1 MSVLRSAANLARV
14 RECPGQHPRPPRCRR
29 LAARALAVLGCAL
42 PLALAGEPRPPVF
55 PALELGWENF
65 DPGERLLAELH
76 CTACHEAGSAVTGRL
91 RPPPAPQLLT
101 AGARLRPDF
110 LRAWLASPLTTMP
123 GTTMPDVLGVLSP
136 AARAEAVEDLTHFL
150 LALAPPPAA
159 TPPPGGGGELAF
171 QQGRVLYHQSGCV
184 ACHAPFEPAARLF
197 PHSVGAPTDP
207 EGLRYALAR
216 LQDTSPAL
224 PDLAAKYR
232 PGALA
237 AFLANPLESRPA
249 GRMPSLNLTAAET
262 HALATYLNRVTAATA
277 EPPAPPRAHPDGPA
291 GGEPFP
297 VDPERARRGQRLFA
311 EVGCAACHAVEADG
325 APLPSRLR
333 APEWSALRADSPTGC
348 LAPEP
353 GPRAARYVLSAAQR
367 TALRDTLQRRENL
380 LQPPGPAQRVTHTL
394 VALNCT
400 ACHARDGLG
409 GPSPSRA
416 DYFTTLG
423 EADLGDEGRLPPHLS
438 SVGYKL
444 RPDWLGQVLTN
455 RAVVRPYLA
464 VRMPQYGA
472 AQVAHL
478 ALDFPASDGGEGDPA
493 VPAGEFEAGRQL
505 AGVEGGYG
513 CIQCHRWGPYP
524 ALGVSVMD
532 LTRMTARL
540 RWPWFH
546 AYLLDPPSLRP
557 GTRMPA
563 FWPDGRAT
571 VPNLLEGDA
580 ERQIAALWA
589 YLARGTNAPL
599 PPGLLTAPRT
609 PAASPEDYE

>member
-1 MSVLRSAANLARV
+1 MLYLASAA
-14 RECPGQHPRPPRCRR
+14 ET
-29 LAARALAVLGCAL
+29 
-42 PLALAGEPRPPVF
+42 RPPVF

-76 CTACHEAGSAVTGRL
+76 CTACHNAGPQVEQRL
-91 RPPPAPQLLT
+91 RTPPAPQLHT
-101 AGARLRPDF
+101 AGARLRADF
-110 LRAWLASPLTTMP
+110 LRAWLASPLTVKP
-123 GTTMPDVLGVLSP
+123 GTTMPDVLGALSP
-136 AARAEAVEDLTHFL
+136 SERAEAVEDLTQFL
-150 LALAPPPAA
+150 LSFAPGAPEPSPPPA
-159 TPPPGGGGELAF
+159 GGELAF
-171 QQGRVLYHQSGCV
+171 QQGRVLYHQVGCV
-184 ACHAPFEPAARLF
+184 ACHAPFEPAAQLF
-197 PHSVGAPTDP
+197 PQSVGAPTDP

-216 LQDTSPAL
+216 LQEGSPTL

-237 AFLANPLESRPA
+237 AFLTDPLAARPA
-249 GRMPSLNLTAAET
+249 GRMPSLNLTAAEA
-262 HALATYLNRVTAATA
+262 HALATYLTRVTAAS
-277 EPPAPPRAHPDGPA
+277 APPERRSGDEPVQTDPA
-291 GGEPFP
+291 R
-297 VDPERARRGQRLFA
+297 VRRGRTRFA
-311 EVGCAACHAVEADG
+311 ELGCAACHALEVGVTALKSG
-325 APLPSRLR
+325 LR
-333 APEWSALRADSPTGC
+333 APALSDLRADSPTGC

-353 GPRAARYVLSAAQR
+353 GPRAARYALSAAQR
-367 TALRDTLQRRENL
+367 EAMRSTLQRQENL
-380 LQPPGPAQRVTHTL
+380 LQPPAPAQRVTHTL

-416 DYFTTLG
+416 DYFTTQG

-455 RAVVRPYLA
+455 RAAVRPYLA
-464 VRMPQYGA
+464 ARMPQYGA

-478 ALDFPASDGGEGDPA
+478 VHDFPASDAGAGDP
-493 VPAGEFEAGRQL
+493 PAPDGELEAGRQL

-524 ALGVSVMD
+524 ALGASVMD
-532 LTRMTARL
+532 LTRMASRL

-546 AYLLDPPSLRP
+546 AYLLDPTRLRP

-563 FWPDGRAT
+563 FWPEGRAT

-589 YLARGTNAPL
+589 YLARGTNTPP
-599 PPGLLTAPRT
+599 PPGLLTAPRA
-609 PAASPEDYE
+609 PAGSAEDYE